1 LFNIIYIGKMYAMT
15 TKERLQQYAR
25 YKFGEY
31 KALELKCGLTHG
43 TIGNKSEPNVRVLQK
58 ILEECPELN
67 PDWLILGVGTMERGK
82 PVTKAGTEG
91 IKLTKAEP
99 DVVSTPSNVM
109 PANEP
114 TQPYKSNMREK
125 VEMVTIPSSI
135 LDALRQQLENKDA
148 QIATLLQVINSKK

>member
-1 LFNIIYIGKMYAMT
+1 MYAIT
-15 TKERLQQYAR
+15 SKERLQQYAKYR
-25 YKFGEY
+25 FGSYREM
-31 KALELKCGLTHG
+31 EMKCGLVNGAIG
-43 TIGNKSEPNVRVLQK
+43 TTTELSMKNLTKV
-58 ILEECPELN
+58 LEECPELN
-67 PDWLILGVGTMERGK
+67 PDWLILGVGMMERGK

-99 DVVSTPSNVM
+99 DVVSTPSNVI

-125 VEMVTIPSSI
+125 VEMVTVPSSI
-135 LDALRQQLENKDA
+135 LEALRQQLENKDA